1 MDVLSTEE
9 AAARLGVS
17 SRRVRALIEQGDLEA
32 TRVGHSHLI
41 QPESLARLGINRASG
56 RSLSARTSWVAL
68 LSDLGTCDFDELAG
82 LAGLSRSE
90 RARVLA
96 LRQRRAEDWSW
107 LARRRATTKRYA
119 IRDTYLARL
128 LADRRV
134 VRSGLSAIREHDVD
148 LTEQKGTAEV
158 YVDQKLTS
166 DLPNDYLLRAD
177 ALGGVIVH
185 AVDTDALLGR
195 FGVSAVMTAATVGV
209 DLAESDDM
217 RTRRAGYE
225 LLGRVLRG

>member
-1 MDVLSTEE
+1 MDVLTTDE
-9 AAARLGVS
+9 AAKRLGVS

-32 TRVGHSHLI
+32 TRVGRSHLV
-41 QPESLARLGINRASG
+41 QAESLARLSINRASG

-68 LSDLGTCDFDELAG
+68 LSDLGSGDFDEQASSAG
-82 LAGLSRSE
+82 MSRSE
-90 RARVLA
+90 RVRVLA
-96 LRQRRAEDWSW
+96 IRQRRVEDWSW

-119 IRDTYLARL
+119 IRDAYLTRL

-148 LTEQKGTAEV
+148 LTVHTGSAEV
-158 YVDQKLTS
+158 YVDQKLAS

-177 ALGGVIVH
+177 ALGAVIVH

>member
-32 TRVGHSHLI
+32 TQVGRSHLI
-41 QPESLARLGINRASG
+41 QAESLARLSINRASG

-68 LSDLGTCDFDELAG
+68 LSDIGTRDFDEIAGIAG
-82 LAGLSRSE
+82 LWRSE
-90 RARVLA
+90 RVRVLS
-96 LRQRRAEDWSW
+96 QRERRVEDWSW
-107 LARRRATTKRYA
+107 LARRRAATKRYA
-119 IRDTYLARL
+119 IRDAYLTRL

-148 LTEQKGTAEV
+148 LTVHTGSAEV
-158 YVDQKLTS
+158 YVDQKLAS

-177 ALGGVIVH
+177 ALGAVIVH

-195 FGVSAVMTAATVGV
+195 FGVCAVMTAATVGV
-209 DLAESDDM
+209 DLAESDDV

-225 LLGRVLRG
+225 LLERVLRG